1 MGSLEEL
8 EKRIQ
13 VLEDIEE
20 IKRLKAKCSLY
31 SDLKEGGKVAEL
43 FTEDGSFGSEIM
55 GLLQGHEALRN
66 IKFWPFMV
74 HYALNPII
82 EVNGDTGT
90 GKWYF
95 FRPHTTHENVARW
108 AGGYYEDVYAREGG
122 RWKFKSIRLTNWFLT
137 PYDVGFAK
145 DRGADPQIAERYE
158 TAE

>member
-8 EKRIQ
+8 DKHIQ

-31 SDLKEGGKVAEL
+31 SDLKDGDNLATC
-43 FTEDGSFGSEIM
+43 FTEDGSFGSQLM
-55 GLLQGHEALRN
+55 QMKGHDELSKT
-66 IKFWPFMV
+66 KFWPFMV

-145 DRGADPQIAERYE
+145 DRGADPQINERYE